1 MDYVAALFRIGV
13 AVLALAATKEV
24 WLDLEPHEL
33 TRFTNQANLMLAA
46 VMIWAALAS
55 LGLFRQPPAWF
66 KVGVLMLL
74 SVTGLVV
81 LVILG
86 PESPDAPVRFLGMT
100 QGTIEHQITPVLALI
115 DFLVLD
121 QHRRLRWS
129 APAIWLGYMI
139 AYVAFALLRAELILQ
154 PHYEYSFIN
163 LVDLGWGGLLRNVAL
178 LSVGFAVL
186 GLVYVA
192 VDRALPTHPLL
203 GSGGTEHPRGAAR
216 PGMHRPL
223 LAH

>member
-1 MDYVAALFRIGV
+1 MDRVVALFRLSI

-24 WLDLEPHEL
+24 WLDLQPHEL
-33 TRFTNQANLMLAA
+33 TRFTNQANLMLAV

-81 LVILG
+81 FFILG
-86 PESPDAPVRFLGMT
+86 PESPDAPIRFLGMT

-129 APAIWLGYMI
+129 APAIWLSYMI
-139 AYVAFALLRAELILQ
+139 AYVAFALVRAALIAE
-154 PHYEYSFIN
+154 PHYEYGFIN
-163 LVDLGWGGLLRNVAL
+163 LTDLGWGGLLRNVVM
-178 LSVGFAVL
+178 LSAGFAVL
-186 GLVYVA
+186 GLLYVA
-192 VDRALPTHPLL
+192 IDRALPAHPLL
-203 GSGGTEHPRGAAR
+203 GSGGEG
-216 PGMHRPL
+216 GHREAPPSRRETTL
-223 LAH
+223 VGG

>member
-1 MDYVAALFRIGV
+1 MDRVVALFRLCI
-13 AVLALAATKEV
+13 AALALAATKEV
-24 WLDLEPHEL
+24 WLDLQPHEL
-33 TRFTNQANLMLAA
+33 TRFTNQANLMLAV

-81 LVILG
+81 FFILG
-86 PESPDAPVRFLGMT
+86 PESPDAPIRFLGMT

-129 APAIWLGYMI
+129 APAIWLSYMI
-139 AYVAFALLRAELILQ
+139 AYVAFALVRAALIAE
-154 PHYEYSFIN
+154 PHYEYGFIN
-163 LVDLGWGGLLRNVAL
+163 LTDLGWGGLLRNVAL
-178 LSVGFAVL
+178 LSVGFGVL

-192 VDRALPTHPLL
+192 IDRALPAHPLL
-203 GSGGTEHPRGAAR
+203 GSGGEGSRHEAPPSRRETTLVG
-216 PGMHRPL
+216 G
-223 LAH
+223 

>member
-24 WLDLEPHEL
+24 WLDLQPHEI
-33 TRFTNQANLMLAA
+33 TRFTNQANLMLAV

-81 LVILG
+81 FFILG
-86 PESPDAPVRFLGMT
+86 PESPDAPVRFLGLT
-100 QGTIEHQITPVLALI
+100 QGTIEHQITPVLALV

-129 APAIWLGYMI
+129 APVIWLGYML
-139 AYVAFALLRAELILQ
+139 AYVAFALIRAELIAV

-163 LVDLGWGGLLRNVAL
+163 LVDLGWGGLARNVVG

-192 VDRALPTHPLL
+192 IDRALPAHPLL
-203 GSGGTEHPRGAAR
+203 GSGGQERPHHIPR
-216 PGMHRPL
+216 PHLHRPVA
-223 LAH
+223 AH

>member
-1 MDYVAALFRIGV
+1 MDLFAAVFRLSI

-24 WLDLEPHEL
+24 WLDLQPHEL
-33 TRFTNQANLMLAA
+33 TRFTNQANLMLAV

-81 LVILG
+81 FFILG
-86 PESPDAPVRFLGMT
+86 PESPDAPIRFLGMT
-100 QGTIEHQITPVLALI
+100 QGTIEHQLTPVLALI

-121 QHRRLRWS
+121 AHRRLRWS
-129 APAIWLGYMI
+129 APAIWLSYMI
-139 AYVAFALLRAELILQ
+139 AYVVFALVRAALIAE
-154 PHYEYSFIN
+154 PHYEYGFIN
-163 LVDLGWGGLLRNVAL
+163 LADLGWGGLIRNVVL
-178 LSVGFAVL
+178 LSIGFGVL

-192 VDRALPTHPLL
+192 VDRVLPAHPLL
-203 GSGGTEHPRGAAR
+203 GTAGDGRRRDAAPAR
-216 PGMHRPL
+216 EERTL
-223 LAH
+223 VSS